1 MKEFAVVTGAGTGL
15 GRCFALELA
24 RHGQA
29 AHAVAAQA
37 RETGAESI
45 VIEADLTD
53 REAISRLC
61 SVLNSNYRISMLIN
75 NAGTGGSALFTECS
89 DDYIDNIIRLNVTA
103 VALLTHGLIPNLM
116 KARKSYILNVSSMA
130 AFTPTGYKTVYPATK
145 RFVLEFTRGLQQE
158 LHGTGISVCCIHP
171 GPMKTNP
178 DVTHRIERQ
187 GRFGKIGLLSP
198 ENVART
204 GIERMLKGESV
215 IIPGWMNKLN
225 KFLTDIIPV
234 SIRLPLVSRIIS
246 REVKGISP
254 TGENIA

>member
-1 MKEFAVVTGAGTGL
+1 MELPPPHFYTFAANSTIIDMKEFAVVTGAGTGL

-24 RHGQA
+24 RHGTGTILVDRHGQA

-145 RFVLEFTRGLQQE
+145 QFVLEFTRGLQQE
-158 LHGTGISVCCIHP
+158 L
-171 GPMKTNP
+171 
-178 DVTHRIERQ
+178 
-187 GRFGKIGLLSP
+187 
-198 ENVART
+198 
-204 GIERMLKGESV
+204 
-215 IIPGWMNKLN
+215 
-225 KFLTDIIPV
+225 
-234 SIRLPLVSRIIS
+234 
-246 REVKGISP
+246 
-254 TGENIA
+254 